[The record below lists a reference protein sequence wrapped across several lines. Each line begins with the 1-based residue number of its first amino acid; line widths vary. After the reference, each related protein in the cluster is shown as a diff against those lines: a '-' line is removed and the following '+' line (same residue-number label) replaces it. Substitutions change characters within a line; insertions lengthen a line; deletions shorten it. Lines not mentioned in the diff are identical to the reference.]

1 MKNNKWIVISISM
14 IILLVLILLFITPK
28 IDVRYDDKVINELI
42 EIEYGNEL
50 KYPFATS
57 SFLNKDISNKIK
69 MTNNIDTTKVGDY
82 YLKYELNVF
91 IYDIEKNIKVKVVDK
106 IKPEIELIGNNPSDA
121 CSIQSYV
128 EEGYKASDNYDG
140 DITDKVTTN
149 KKENIISYSVK
160 DSSNNEAT
168 IEREIVV
175 NDKIP
180 PVIKL
185 KGKENNYVR
194 INDKFV
200 DEGITISDNCDTEFN
215 NVETIN
221 NVDTSKVGV
230 YEIIYKVTD
239 TSGNISQTKRYVYVY
254 NPDTSS
260 NLSGGEKGVIYL
272 TFDDGPSSYTENILN
287 VLKKYNIKATF
298 FVTMSGKDKYIKREF
313 EEGHTVG
320 LHTAT
325 HEYKKVYSSVENY
338 FKDLETVKKRVYDI
352 TGEEATIIRFPGG
365 SSNTVS
371 KNYKKGIMTLLTNE
385 VLNRGYHYFDWNIS
399 IEDAGTC
406 AKKKNEE
413 EKEKCIF
420 NYFKK
425 GLNKNKSN
433 VVLMHDIKKYTSN
446 KIEEMIEYALSQGY
460 TFDRITMETKQIHH
474 KVNN

>member
-260 NLSGGEKGVIYL
+260 NLSGVEKGVIYL